1 MQEFTAPLNTIYKIE
16 CWGAQ
21 GGNDEDGRGGLGA
34 YTAGDINLLTNT
46 KLYVCV
52 GCYGTRGSKLI
63 YINGGGITFGSASG
77 GGSSDVRLTGGT
89 WNDFASL
96 KSRIM
101 VAAGGGGGENLEKH
115 GGYGGA
121 LTGGANHDNTVLGA
135 TQTSGYGFGVARYT
149 LLVRYNKEDGWGGG
163 GNGYY
168 SGYSSEN
175 REYAGLY
182 TGGGGGS
189 SFISGYPGCNAIA
202 ESSTESNIIHTGK
215 PNHYSGKVFTN
226 SVMIAGNAIMPKP
239 GGGTGT
245 GHSGDGYCI
254 ISWIS
259 PSL

>member
-1 MQEFTAPLNTIYKIE
+1 MQTFTAPLNTIYKIE

-21 GGNDEDGRGGLGA
+21 GGNDMDGRGGLGA

-63 YINGGGITFGSASG
+63 YINGGGITHGAASG

-101 VAAGGGGGENLEKH
+101 VAAGGGGGENVEKH

-149 LLVRYNKEDGWGGG
+149 LLVSNKEDGWGGG

-175 REYAGLY
+175 REYAGY
-182 TGGGGGS
+182 ITGGGGGS

-202 ESSTESNIIHTGK
+202 ESSTESNIIHTGQ

-226 SVMIAGNAIMPKP
+226 PVMIAGNATMPKP
-239 GGGTGT
+239 NGATET
-245 GHSGDGYCI
+245 GHSGNGYCI
-254 ISWIS
+254 IAWQQL
-259 PSL
+259 PQ